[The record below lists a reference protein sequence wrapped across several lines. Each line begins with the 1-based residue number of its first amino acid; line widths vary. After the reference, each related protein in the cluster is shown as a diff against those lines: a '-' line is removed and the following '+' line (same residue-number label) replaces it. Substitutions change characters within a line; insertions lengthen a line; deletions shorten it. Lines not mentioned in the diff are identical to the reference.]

1 MGGTALARSRARAF
15 RYAGVVRL
23 GRPSLS
29 KASLLLL
36 AIAPSLAVAPPL
48 ALLAACA
55 TAPGP
60 EAAAAS
66 DPRNDAADVS
76 RARRV
81 ADWKRL
87 QAALAGLPCKA
98 IGVTGEGERTS
109 IVIPADCLFA
119 AEGSALTDAAGPV
132 VAAIARELKQE
143 AERDFWISATPGPP
157 AFVAARLTNARAAAV
172 VAGLIAH
179 GMPPAHVAAVL
190 GVTEREESA
199 SPPTV
204 EIIVA
209 PDHDELG
216 STRR

>member
-1 MGGTALARSRARAF
+1 
-15 RYAGVVRL
+15 VRL
-23 GRPSLS
+23 GRRTIQN
-29 KASLLLL
+29 AIARLL
-36 AIAPSLAVAPPL
+36 ALAP
-48 ALLAACA
+48 LLASAAGCA
-55 TAPGP
+55 TAAGP
-60 EAAAAS
+60 EPAVAS
-66 DPRNDAADVS
+66 DPRHDAADVS

-87 QAALAGLPCKA
+87 EGALGKLPCKA

-109 IVIPADCLFA
+109 IVIPADCLFQ

-132 VAAIARELKQE
+132 VAAIARELRQE

-157 AFVAARLTNARAAAV
+157 ALVAARLTNARAAAV
-172 VAGLIAH
+172 VAGLIAN

-190 GVTEREESA
+190 GVTERDDA
-199 SPPTV
+199 AGPPTV

-216 STRR
+216 SPRR

>member
-1 MGGTALARSRARAF
+1 MLN
-15 RYAGVVRL
+15 AG
-23 GRPSLS
+23 PP
-29 KASLLLL
+29 LL
-36 AIAPSLAVAPPL
+36 AISLFA
-48 ALLAACA
+48 LAAGCA

-66 DPRNDAADVS
+66 DPRKDAADVS
-76 RARRV
+76 RAKRV

-87 QAALAGLPCKA
+87 STALSGLPCKA

-109 IVIPADCLFA
+109 IVIPADCLFPS
-119 AEGSALTDAAGPV
+119 EGSALTDAAGPV

-172 VAGLIAH
+172 VAGLIAN

-190 GVTEREESA
+190 GVTERDEPAGPA
-199 SPPTV
+199 SV

>member
-1 MGGTALARSRARAF
+1 VGGTALARSRARAF

-55 TAPGP
+55 TAPG
-60 EAAAAS
+60 
-66 DPRNDAADVS
+66 NDAADVS